1 MIAEAGAL
9 NRVNARLARGVCASL
24 FVSKEGAALAT
35 VKVRRICEVLPYY
48 LRPAARHLPHLLE
61 QGLRVA
67 TVRAIHHLQDSSEDN
82 HHYDQRRAAVL
93 RLEWQTLAPYVKGM
107 CSSLIRQTAANRDLL
122 DQRFLKVRFYPCCLL
137 LVGKTFL
144 PVRFAFG
151 AQGLLSLTGTGAASS
166 RSL

>member
-1 MIAEAGAL
+1 MRLTVSFTDELIAEAGAFSA
-9 NRVNARLARGVCASL
+9 VNARLARGVCASL

-48 LRPAARHLPHLLE
+48 LRPAARHLPHLME

-67 TVRAIHHLQDSSEDN
+67 TVRAIHHLQDSSDKD
-82 HHYDQRRAAVL
+82 YDQRRAAVL

-107 CSSLIRQTAANRDLL
+107 CSSMIRQTAANRDLL

-137 LVGKTFL
+137 LAEKTFL
-144 PVRFAFG
+144 PVLFAFG
-151 AQGLLSLTGTGAASS
+151 A
-166 RSL
+166 